1 MVKADAAVVLFR
13 GDPRREERQ
22 KELPP
27 QFLSTLHQRLLRLLD
42 TIEGADVLTASGV
55 GRQLTIE
62 GAGHRGQ
69 WSTSTLA
76 DRVDIAVRFCFES
89 GYQRVV
95 LLAGDVALP
104 DRETIAR
111 ALSALDDPAPRL
123 VLGSSSDG
131 GFYLAGFNRQAEV
144 QWQSILE
151 RRSLAAS
158 SLAVE
163 GIRAGF
169 AIVMVGVVDDI
180 DARADAERLVR
191 MRRGSRGLLHLLERL
206 ASLLFQSQSEDSP
219 SPHATRLLAYAA
231 ERLRG
236 PPLALFLR
244 PTT

>member
-1 MVKADAAVVLFR
+1 MKADTAVVLFR

-22 KELPP
+22 KELPR
-27 QFLSTLHQRLLRLLD
+27 QFLTTLHQRLLHLLG

-62 GAGHRGQ
+62 GAGERAE

-76 DRVDIAVRFCFES
+76 DRVDIALRFCFER
-89 GYQRVV
+89 GYRRVL

-104 DRETIAR
+104 GRETIAR
-111 ALSALDDPAPRL
+111 ALNTLDDPAPRL

-131 GFYLAGFNRQAEV
+131 GFYLAGFNRPAEV

-151 RRSLAAS
+151 QRSLAAS

-169 AIVMVGVVDDI
+169 SIVMVGVVDDI
-180 DARADAERLVR
+180 DARADAERLVK
-191 MRRGSRGLLHLLERL
+191 MRRGSHAILRLLRHL
-206 ASLLFQSQSEDSP
+206 ASLLFQRQSEDSP
-219 SPHATRLLAYAA
+219 AQHATRLLAYAA

-236 PPLALFLR
+236 PPPQMLAIL
-244 PTT
+244 